1 MFGLLLIFFLN
12 IFGIF
17 NFGGIFV
24 DGGGVKLEGCE
35 GFVGGGGGVI
45 VELEGGGVV
54 GVDEELFIF

>member
-1 MFGLLLIFFLN
+1 MN